1 MKDLETLAAEAR
13 SGNRQSLE
21 RLVVQI
27 QRPVYNLALRMLWH
41 PEDARDA
48 SQEILVRVVTHLSS
62 FRGNSRLLTW
72 VYRIAANYLISVRRS
87 RVEAQGLTFEQ
98 FASDLA
104 DGLSDASAGREEC
117 PADKAVLL
125 DEVKIGCMHALLTC
139 LDRPHRLAYVLGE
152 ILEFE
157 GPEAA
162 RVLGISAS
170 GCRGR
175 ERRSWDSLEPI
186 VVSST
191 RTTCVAV
198 YGDYRARK
206 RSDESTRRRYS
217 SGGPSPPRRFRA
229 SSSESDASKQSS
241 ERPRSTERCPRQIL
255 GRNCSNRFRRPS
267 VPRGVDENVTLVPQR
282 GVLRHGATGTCLIDA
297 TRFSHSSFGPRRP

>member
-1 MKDLETLAAEAR
+1 MKDDLETLAAEAR
-13 SGNRQSLE
+13 GGNHQSLE

-48 SQEILVRVVTHLSS
+48 SQEILVRVVIHLSS

-72 VYRIAANYLISVRRS
+72 VYRIAANYLISARRS

-104 DGLSDASAGREEC
+104 DGLSDASAGRDEW

-125 DEVKIGCMHALLTC
+125 DEVKIGCMMALLTC

-152 ILEFE
+152 IMEFE

-162 RVLGISAS
+162 RVLGISAAAFRKRLS
-170 GCRGR
+170 RAR
-175 ERRSWDSLEPI
+175 DAI
-186 VVSST
+186 VGFT
-191 RTTCVAV
+191 RTHCGLVDADNPCRCIRRLPRAQGMGRIDAAALFFGRTESAQAFPGILERVRRLETIQRTAAL
-198 YGDYRARK
+198 YRAMPEA
-206 RSDESTRRRYS
+206 D
-217 SGGPSPPRRFRA
+217 
-229 SSSESDASKQSS
+229 
-241 ERPRSTERCPRQIL
+241 PRSELLEAIQAAI
-255 GRNCSNRFRRPS
+255 
-267 VPRGVDENVTLVPQR
+267 
-282 GVLRHGATGTCLIDA
+282 
-297 TRFSHSSFGPRRP
+297 GP